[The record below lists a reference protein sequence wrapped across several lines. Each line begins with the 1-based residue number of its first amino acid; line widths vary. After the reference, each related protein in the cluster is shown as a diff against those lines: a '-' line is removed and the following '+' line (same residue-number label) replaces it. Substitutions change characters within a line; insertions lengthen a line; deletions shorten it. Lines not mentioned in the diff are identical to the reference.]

1 MVISI
6 LWGEMAEND
15 FSRWLAKA
23 LAEHDPVWSVAD
35 LAREMANQEIRKDIA
50 PDYWEKQV
58 KNAQTN
64 ISNAIRG
71 RAGLGTGYVR
81 RIAMALN
88 ANLLEVLAAANG
100 IELSEFRGENVAHG
114 KQSAAE
120 QKIQSIIAKLSTE
133 DLEEAANLL
142 ERLYKDRTSPTG
154 NRSPKPRSQ

>member
-71 RAGLGTGYVR
+71 RALRWGNPAGSIGQCAATIV
-81 RIAMALN
+81 
-88 ANLLEVLAAANG
+88 ANV
-100 IELSEFRGENVAHG
+100 
-114 KQSAAE
+114 
-120 QKIQSIIAKLSTE
+120 
-133 DLEEAANLL
+133 
-142 ERLYKDRTSPTG
+142 
-154 NRSPKPRSQ
+154 